1 MYYTLK
7 IESQSG
13 EILDFTNNKNYDV
26 LKIDGLTPPSASL
39 NFSTLANF
47 DGSIYNSAQLGNR
60 NIVLTIKV
68 HNDVEANRIS
78 LYGIFKLKKKVRL
91 YYTNGLRDVY
101 IDGYVETFD
110 GDLFVINEQIQISI
124 ICPNPYWKENKSTL
138 IEFSKTVDLFEFP
151 FAIEGGGIEFSKIE
165 SSVIKTID
173 AGSVDTG
180 ITIELHALTNQILN
194 PKIYNRTT
202 QTFFGIKF
210 DMNEG
215 DAIRINTVRGEKS
228 VVLIRDGAEINIIN
242 NLMRGSTWIQLIPG
256 NNEISYECDE
266 GASNLIVKITMT
278 KCFEGV

>member
-1 MYYTLK
+1 MYTLK
-7 IESQSG
+7 VESQSG

-47 DGSIYNSAQLGNR
+47 DGSIYNSGQLGNR
-60 NIVLTIKV
+60 NVVLTIKV
-68 HNDVEANRIS
+68 HNDVEANRIN
-78 LYGIFKLKKKVRL
+78 LYRFFKVKKKVRL

-101 IDGYVETFD
+101 IDGYVEIFE
-110 GDLFVINEQIQISI
+110 GDLFVINEQIQVSI

-151 FAIEGGGIEFSKIE
+151 FAIEEEGIEFSKIE

-194 PKIYNRTT
+194 PKIYNRTS
-202 QTFFGIKF
+202 QTFFGINF
-210 DMNEG
+210 DMNVG
-215 DAIRINTVRGEKS
+215 DTIRINTIRGEKS

>member
-7 IESQSG
+7 VESQSG

-39 NFSTLANF
+39 NFSTMANF
-47 DGSIYNSAQLGNR
+47 DGSIYNSGQLGNR

-91 YYTNGLRDVY
+91 YYANGLRDVY
-101 IDGYVETFD
+101 IDGYVETFE

-124 ICPNPYWKENKSTL
+124 ICPNPYWKENKSTS
-138 IEFSKTVDLFEFP
+138 IEFSNVVDLFEFP
-151 FAIEGGGIEFSKIE
+151 FAIEEEGIEFSRLNQISTEYINAGEVEVGAIIE
-165 SSVIKTID
+165 F
-173 AGSVDTG
+173 
-180 ITIELHALTNQILN
+180 HALTNQILN

-202 QTFFGIKF
+202 QTFFGINF

-215 DAIRINTVRGEKS
+215 DTIRINTIRGEKS

-242 NLMRGSTWIQLIPG
+242 NLIQGSTWIQLIPG

-266 GASNLIVKITMT
+266 GSANVVVTVTAT